1 MAGRREV
8 YLPLVASAALAVAMF
23 AIRRVVRVRAVT
35 IARVFVPAL
44 LVAPL
49 LIEPVLYDD
58 DRVGMALAGA
68 FFAAA
73 LSVLATRAPAGP
85 PATEHCLATFA
96 LVTSLPAGLGW
107 VAAFHRERVVEL
119 TARVRSLDSTIGR
132 LARANREFQ
141 AYAGTVKSESAAE
154 ERSRITRELHDT
166 VGYALTNVIVMMDA
180 AKARAREDPES
191 LDSLLDDV
199 RAQSELALND
209 TRQILHLLRSVE
221 QFKRKATDA
230 IFQLTR
236 AFEEAM
242 GLSVELHVGNLPP
255 TLGPRIDSVLFRLRI
270 HRRKLDQ
277 GGRRVPPGQHDPRG
291 LRAVQLILNTG
302 GFDSVDLFATDK
314 AGLTNFQSVPVHYN
328 GFVERWKQFNPDR
341 SFFDHVKVLRP
352 FPVDGYDFHA
362 IGRAGETG
370 FWFGAEIVPL
380 KTDADGNM
388 QVASDL
394 YPIMSGAAGFSYLA
408 NWPEDAVQYVN
419 PKIPAAVREASIAE
433 IEWFH
438 SVGGKDTPA
447 IPAVQAI
454 DVPEKQNL
462 TIDVGASWARF
473 IIDDSGK
480 SNEELYQEM
489 IAEWNANGYAD
500 AVNAITAAAKEMG
513 L

>member
-1 MAGRREV
+1 MTGFPARWLQHGWQLLSESVTGRRLSFVLLLTTLAAHAACVSWVATGGVAEAARLQL
-8 YLPLVASAALAVAMF
+8 YLPLTASAALAVAMF
-23 AIRRVVRVRAVT
+23 AMRRAVRVRAVT
-35 IARVFVPAL
+35 VARAAAVLIAIALLDGPPVFVPAL

-73 LSVLATRAPAGP
+73 LAVLGARATAAPSALP
-85 PATEHCLATFA
+85 QYLATFA
-96 LVTSLPAGLGW
+96 LVTGLPAGLGW

-180 AKARAREDPES
+180 VKARACEEPES

-221 QFKRKATDA
+221 QFERKGIDA

-255 TLGPRIDSVLFRLRI
+255 TLGPRIDSVLFRL
-270 HRRKLDQ
+270 
-277 GGRRVPPGQHDPRG
+277 
-291 LRAVQLILNTG
+291 VQE
-302 GFDSVDLFATDK
+302 
-314 AGLTNFQSVPVHYN
+314 GLTNAFRHGNASRVRITMWQA
-328 GFVERWKQFNPDR
+328 D
-341 SFFDHVKVLRP
+341 
-352 FPVDGYDFHA
+352 
-362 IGRAGETG
+362 
-370 FWFGAEIVPL
+370 AEIRVAVWDNGSGLP
-380 KTDADGNM
+380 ADGTV
-388 QVASDL
+388 QDG
-394 YPIMSGAAGFSYLA
+394 IGMSGM
-408 NWPEDAVQYVN
+408 
-419 PKIPAAVREASIAE
+419 RERFAE
-433 IEWFH
+433 L
-438 SVGGKDTPA
+438 GGT
-447 IPAVQAI
+447 
-454 DVPEKQNL
+454 
-462 TIDVGASWARF
+462 
-473 IIDDSGK
+473 
-480 SNEELYQEM
+480 
-489 IAEWNANGYAD
+489 
-500 AVNAITAAAKEMG
+500 ITARNVADGFQLAGTIPYAMG
-513 L
+513 DIIGSDQGSDRG

>member
-1 MAGRREV
+1 
-8 YLPLVASAALAVAMF
+8 MF

-58 DRVGMALAGA
+58 DRVDMALAGA

-73 LSVLATRAPAGP
+73 LAVLATRAPAGP
-85 PATEHCLATFA
+85 PATTHYLATFA
-96 LVTSLPAGLGW
+96 LVTGLPAGLGW

-191 LDSLLDDV
+191 LD
-199 RAQSELALND
+199 
-209 TRQILHLLRSVE
+209 
-221 QFKRKATDA
+221 A

-291 LRAVQLILNTG
+291 LRAVQLPARALPARRPGSRLHSEHGRLRLRGSVRHRQG
-302 GFDSVDLFATDK
+302 GTDQLPVR
-314 AGLTNFQSVPVHYN
+314 ARPLQRVCGALEAVQSGPVL
-328 GFVERWKQFNPDR
+328 
-341 SFFDHVKVLRP
+341 LRP
-352 FPVDGYDFHA
+352 REGATALP
-362 IGRAGETG
+362 GRRLRLPRHRPRRGDRLLVGELHRRHRRRREDEPHPG
-370 FWFGAEIVPL
+370 PL
-380 KTDADGNM
+380 R
-388 QVASDL
+388 L
-394 YPIMSGAAGFSYLA
+394 
-408 NWPEDAVQYVN
+408 AVQLGRHHDGHF
-419 PKIPAAVREASIAE
+419 PASRDRTTG
-433 IEWFH
+433 W
-438 SVGGKDTPA
+438 
-447 IPAVQAI
+447 
-454 DVPEKQNL
+454 
-462 TIDVGASWARF
+462 
-473 IIDDSGK
+473 
-480 SNEELYQEM
+480 
-489 IAEWNANGYAD
+489 
-500 AVNAITAAAKEMG
+500 TAPTSSP
-513 L
+513 